1 MLVLTNSVKTM
12 PQRASKLPF
21 RTHILKNSGAPD
33 PSPVRERHPSPH
45 PAPLANTAP
54 QHSRAEVDPAPL
66 LSF

>member
-33 PSPVRERHPSPH
+33 PSPH